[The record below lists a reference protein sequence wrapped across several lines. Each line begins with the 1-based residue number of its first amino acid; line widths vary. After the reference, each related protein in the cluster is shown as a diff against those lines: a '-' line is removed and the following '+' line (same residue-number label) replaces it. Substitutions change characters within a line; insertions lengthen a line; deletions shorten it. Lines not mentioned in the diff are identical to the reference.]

1 MNHPGPG
8 FRAGSLFSQKEAVS
22 SGQAP
27 PPFLEVKGLTLQYK
41 TETYRVTATRDV
53 SFSAN
58 ESDRLI
64 LLGPS
69 GCGKSTILKAIGGFL
84 KPAAGSISLNGS
96 EIKRPAAD
104 RGMVFQEFDQL
115 LPWKTALENIVFA
128 IRETRKLAKA
138 EARDEARSLLEKVN
152 LIKFA
157 DHYPHALSGG
167 MKQRVAIARCLAIKS
182 KIVLM
187 DEPFASLDAL
197 TRQKMQEELLE
208 LWVGTRL
215 TLVFVTHSIDEAIV
229 LGNRVVLLSP
239 HPGRVID
246 EIAMDWSSVNPART
260 PEFAALKEKITCIL
274 FKDQMDFVI

>member
-1 MNHPGPG
+1 MTDT
-8 FRAGSLFSQKEAVS
+8 GSSSLEAVS
-22 SGQAP
+22 FKPAP
-27 PPFLEVKGLTLQYK
+27 PPFLEVKELTLQYK
-41 TETYRVTATRDV
+41 TDACLLTATRAV

-69 GCGKSTILKAIGGFL
+69 GCGKSTILKAIGGFIQ
-84 KPAAGSISLNGS
+84 PAAGRIVLNGR
-96 EIKRPAAD
+96 EISQPGAD
-104 RGMVFQEFDQL
+104 RAMVFQEFDQL
-115 LPWKTALENIVFA
+115 LPWKSALENIVFA
-128 IRETRKLAKA
+128 IRETRKLKKA
-138 EARDEARSLLEKVN
+138 EAEEEARALLEKVN

-167 MKQRVAIARCLAIKS
+167 MKQRIAIARCLAIQS

-187 DEPFASLDAL
+187 DEPFAALDAL

-208 LWVGTRL
+208 LWVGTKL
-215 TLVFVTHSIDEAIV
+215 TLVFVTHSIDEAIK

-246 EIAMDWSSVNPART
+246 EIAMDRPGLASART
-260 PEFAALKEKITCIL
+260 PESAALKEKISRIL
-274 FKDQMDFVI
+274 FKDQLDFVI

>member
-8 FRAGSLFSQKEAVS
+8 FRAGSLFSRKEAVS
-22 SGQAP
+22 PGQAP

-128 IRETRKLAKA
+128 IRETRKLTKA
-138 EARDEARSLLEKVN
+138 EARDEAYSLLEKVN

-167 MKQRVAIARCLAIKS
+167 MKQRVAIARCLAVKS

-246 EIAMDWSSVNPART
+246 EIAMDWSSVNPARN
-260 PEFAALKEKITCIL
+260 PEFAALKEKITRIL